1 MIDREDIQAI
11 YYLKKNYSLKDSNI
25 YDTIEE
31 VNFDSDEIFYITEF
45 NDLPRNKP
53 PKREYDRSNYTIRFN
68 FDEVYS
74 SDLSALEYVVNN
86 IKGPCAILFKNSFF
100 ATNSSAIMVIRK
112 LLFTLGYIE
121 EVANLKDNRNR
132 FYLLD
137 RYSLLVLDPNG
148 DKKVKLTYEDEN
160 KSISNVY
167 NVNTI
172 QDIDYCLSPRKVAA
186 LLNSINS
193 KVIFEDIAYVRNGF
207 NMHRLRHLEQY
218 DGDLKDAND
227 KVVCPLSKGNLK
239 NTYIRDNV
247 SAVILDEKT
256 NIDDYRINPDK
267 DLVLSVRGGYPSAAI
282 IDADDK
288 RPFIAT
294 NNLVIITPKEN
305 YSKEAVLM
313 YLLSK
318 QFKEYVDAICGDA
331 VLFTLL
337 IKDLC
342 NAPVSGIDNKAKVD
356 KFKKNREEY
365 VLTCKKADKLRDQV
379 FDYS

>member
-11 YYLKKNYSLKDSNI
+11 NYLKKNYSLNDNNI

-31 VNFDSDEIFYITEF
+31 VNFDSNEMLYITEF
-45 NDLPRNKP
+45 NDMPRSKG
-53 PKREYDRSNYTIRFN
+53 PKRVYDRSNYTIRFN
-68 FDEVYS
+68 LDEVHS
-74 SDLSALEYVVNN
+74 LDLSALEYVVNN
-86 IKGPCAILFKNSFF
+86 IQGPCAILFRNSFF
-100 ATNSSAIMVIRK
+100 ATGSSAIMAIRK
-112 LLFTLGYIE
+112 LLFMLGYIE

-137 RYSLLVLDPNG
+137 RFSLLVLDPHG
-148 DKKVKLTYEDEN
+148 DKKVKLTYEEDN
-160 KSISNVY
+160 KYISNIY
-167 NVNTI
+167 DVNTI
-172 QDIDYCLSPRKVAA
+172 QDIDYCLSPRKTGA
-186 LLNSINS
+186 LLDSIDS
-193 KVIFEDIAYVRNGF
+193 KVVFEDIAYLRNGF
-207 NMHRLRHLEQY
+207 NMHRLRHLKQY

-227 KVVCPLSKGNLK
+227 KVVCPLSKSNLK

-247 SAVILDEKT
+247 SAVILDDKT

-318 QFKEYVDAICGDA
+318 QFKKYVEAICGDA

-342 NAPVSGIDNKAKVD
+342 NAPVRGIGNKDKVA

-365 VLTCKKADKLRDQV
+365 VLTCKKADELRDQV